1 MEKNVFEYLKC
12 YLDECMFPTLQKLL
26 KFVTGS
32 TTILPEKKISIDTE
46 VMIELEMRPKV
57 QTFIKLL
64 TIPKNSPKF
73 YAFQQC
79 FQFYMEHGELWTME
93 D

>member
-1 MEKNVFEYLKC
+1 
-12 YLDECMFPTLQKLL
+12 
-26 KFVTGS
+26 
-32 TTILPEKKISIDTE
+32 
-46 VMIELEMRPKV
+46 MIELEMRPKV

-64 TIPKNSPKF
+64 TIPKNSPNV

-79 FQFYMEHGELWTME
+79 FQFYMEHGELWAME